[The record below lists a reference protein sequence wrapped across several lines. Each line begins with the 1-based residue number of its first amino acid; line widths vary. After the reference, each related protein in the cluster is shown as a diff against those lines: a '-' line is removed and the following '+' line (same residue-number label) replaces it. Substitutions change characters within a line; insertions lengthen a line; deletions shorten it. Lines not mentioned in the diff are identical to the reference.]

1 MGKKKIIITRKQFKK
16 LNEVD
21 LSVAASQNTGA
32 AYGVA
37 VNNADTRNQL
47 RTLRQN
53 SGEDTG
59 AMVSGPNSNENSGV
73 VNVEVP
79 KGKSPADVITQD
91 PGISKAIEG
100 GARALVTGP
109 GFPMEES
116 ARYTKKQLEEA
127 RLRNI
132 RKNGKVTTK
141 AKLFEDTLES
151 QRLSIDEIFELRK
164 YCASEEFFMFFMD
177 QRLGRINHNLINNA
191 ESIRQQVVHDLTAPN
206 YRTVEYSD
214 EIDYYVELQIGR
226 KIDLN
231 ASRTV
236 KVVDAQGQ
244 TYYII
249 WENDNFDNPHEDEYD
264 DEEED

>member
-47 RTLRQN
+47 RTLKQN

-59 AMVSGPNSNENSGV
+59 AMVIGPNSNENSGV
-73 VNVEVP
+73 VHVEVP

-109 GFPMEES
+109 GFPMGES

-127 RLRNI
+127 RLQNI
-132 RKNGKVTTK
+132 RRNGKVTTK
-141 AKLFEDTLES
+141 AKLFEDTLGS
-151 QRLSIDEIFELRK
+151 QRLSLDEIDELRK
-164 YCASEEFFMFFMD
+164 FCASEEFFMFFMD

-191 ESIRQQVVHDLTAPN
+191 ESLRQQVVYDLTVPN
-206 YRTVEYSD
+206 YRTVEYTD
-214 EIDYYVELQIGR
+214 EIDYYVDLQIGS
-226 KIDLN
+226 KIDLDTCK
-231 ASRTV
+231 TV
-236 KVVDAQGQ
+236 KVVNTTGE

-249 WENDNFDNPHEDEYD
+249 WEGVKEPSNHDEYD
-264 DEEED
+264 DEEDY